1 MIIYSTRPFNILL
14 FCSHMLVESLG
25 KVEPLSVHKMDPSRV
40 LPEFDPDTILSLIQ
54 KVSNR
59 VEYSRFARLSRLTGL
74 VYSTSSPF
82 PRMRTPGNPKSKSA
96 SRTVWMLSSGRF
108 GLLWGGSDR

>member
-1 MIIYSTRPFNILL
+1 MVVCSSSPFNILL

-25 KVEPLSVHKMDPSRV
+25 KVEPLSVHKMDPSRI
-40 LPEFDPDTILSLIQ
+40 LPEFDPDDLLHLVQ

-59 VEYSRFARLSRLTGL
+59 VEYPRLARLSPLTAL

-96 SRTVWMLSSGRF
+96 SRKL
-108 GLLWGGSDR
+108 

>member
-1 MIIYSTRPFNILL
+1 MVVCSSSPFNILL

-25 KVEPLSVHKMDPSRV
+25 KVEPLSVHKMDPSRI
-40 LPEFDPDTILSLIQ
+40 LPEFDPDDLLNLVQ

-59 VEYSRFARLSRLTGL
+59 VEYPRLARLSPLTTF

-82 PRMRTPGNPKSKSA
+82 PRMRTPGNPKSRSA
-96 SRTVWMLSSGRF
+96 SRTV
-108 GLLWGGSDR
+108 